1 MTHRF
6 TSHTARELFR
16 RALTRRILPVRI
28 ESETYMDLI
37 AVDIDGTL
45 ASNRDQMDK
54 YLTGF
59 FASNRRFFKAI
70 RNATVNVEIA
80 DRVREI
86 AADTGAEVVV
96 ITGRDGTYMK
106 ELNQFIARAGLEPK
120 HVFAKPGN
128 DGSNSPAWKDSVIE
142 SLIAD
147 GNRIIHAFEDT
158 DHEVYLRRGIPV
170 TWVAPIRDYI
180 GEWHYESIDIDPV
193 AWAAEQREKEAARE
207 RQKRRLAEGVLAHQK
222 AEAKERQANV
232 AA

>member
-1 MTHRF
+1 
-6 TSHTARELFR
+6 
-16 RALTRRILPVRI
+16 
-28 ESETYMDLI
+28 MDLI

-59 FASNRRFFKAI
+59 FAR
-70 RNATVNVEIA
+70 
-80 DRVREI
+80 
-86 AADTGAEVVV
+86 
-96 ITGRDGTYMK
+96 
-106 ELNQFIARAGLEPK
+106 
-120 HVFAKPGN
+120 PGN

-193 AWAAEQREKEAARE
+193 AWAA
-207 RQKRRLAEGVLAHQK
+207 
-222 AEAKERQANV
+222 
-232 AA
+232 

>member
-1 MTHRF
+1 M
-6 TSHTARELFR
+6 
-16 RALTRRILPVRI
+16 
-28 ESETYMDLI
+28 
-37 AVDIDGTL
+37 
-45 ASNRDQMDK
+45 
-54 YLTGF
+54 
-59 FASNRRFFKAI
+59 
-70 RNATVNVEIA
+70 
-80 DRVREI
+80 
-86 AADTGAEVVV
+86 
-96 ITGRDGTYMK
+96 
-106 ELNQFIARAGLEPK
+106 
-120 HVFAKPGN
+120 FAKPGN

>member
-28 ESETYMDLI
+28 ESETFMDLI

-59 FASNRRFFKAI
+59 FASYRRFFKAI
-70 RNATVNVEIA
+70 RHATVNVEVA

-86 AADTGAEVVV
+86 AEETGAEIAV
-96 ITGRDGTYMK
+96 ITGRDGSYMK
-106 ELNQFIARAGLEPK
+106 ELNQFIERAGLNPK
-120 HVFAKPGN
+120 YVFAKPGN
-128 DGSNSPAWKDSVIE
+128 DGSNSPEWKDSIIE
-142 SLIAD
+142 SLVAD
-147 GNRIIHAFEDT
+147 GNRIIHAFEDRE
-158 DHEVYLRRGIPV
+158 HEVYLRRGIPV
-170 TWVAPIRDYI
+170 TWVAPIRDYT

-222 AEAKERQANV
+222 AEAKERKASI

>member
-1 MTHRF
+1 
-6 TSHTARELFR
+6 
-16 RALTRRILPVRI
+16 
-28 ESETYMDLI
+28 MDLI

-54 YLTGF
+54 YLSGF

-70 RNATVNVEIA
+70 RNATVNVEVA

-86 AADTGAEVVV
+86 AAETGAEVVV

-106 ELNQFIARAGLEPK
+106 ELNQFIARADINPK
-120 HVFAKPGN
+120 YVIAKPGR
-128 DGSNSPAWKDSVIE
+128 DQSDTAAWKSSILDSLE
-142 SLIAD
+142 AD

-207 RQKRRLAEGVLAHQK
+207 RQKRRLADGVRAHER
-222 AEAKERQANV
+222 AEAQKDQRL

>member
-1 MTHRF
+1 
-6 TSHTARELFR
+6 
-16 RALTRRILPVRI
+16 
-28 ESETYMDLI
+28 MDLI

-170 TWVAPIRDYI
+170 TRFATTLANGTTSRLTLTRSPGLPSSVRRKPLVSVRSVALRRACS
-180 GEWHYESIDIDPV
+180 HT
-193 AWAAEQREKEAARE
+193 
-207 RQKRRLAEGVLAHQK
+207 RRLRRRNA
-222 AEAKERQANV
+222 RQTSRHKTRTLT
-232 AA
+232 